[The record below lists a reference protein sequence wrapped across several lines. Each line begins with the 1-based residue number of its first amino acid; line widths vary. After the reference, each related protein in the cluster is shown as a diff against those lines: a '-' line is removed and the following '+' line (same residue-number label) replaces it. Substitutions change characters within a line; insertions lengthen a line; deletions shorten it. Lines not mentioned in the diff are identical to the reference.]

1 MFRDLDVLNVYLYL
15 CNFFKNRKDMLFPFL
30 QKWLYEK
37 SLQTQFSIFVLRLFH
52 QKVSTTS
59 ESTKRKNTS
68 SNVRW
73 NVLVEVEAFYSAID
87 FLGAEEVYGFMPKKA
102 CNGLLIHP
110 RQFFISLLTKTGMF
124 GYSFKSFSR
133 CVCWEVKLMIYETWN
148 PVDFPKCHFCSWRF
162 K

>member
-1 MFRDLDVLNVYLYL
+1 MCTFICVTFVKIEKICFFLFYRNDFMKNHFKH
-15 CNFFKNRKDMLFPFL
+15 NFQFLFYAFFIKKCQQLP
-30 QKWLYEK
+30 KTPKEK
-37 SLQTQFSIFVLRLFH
+37 
-52 QKVSTTS
+52 K
-59 ESTKRKNTS
+59 TS

-87 FLGAEEVYGFMPKKA
+87 FVGAEEVYGFMPKKA